1 MAGSGS
7 NSSDESENESQVEQR
22 VQPQVEEGG
31 SVCRVVIPGKYEPYK
46 FCGMSQAWANPG
58 NSSQPICKYG

>member
-7 NSSDESENESQVEQR
+7 NTYDESENESQVEER

-31 SVCRVVIPGKYEPYK
+31 SVCRVVIPGR
-46 FCGMSQAWANPG
+46 FF
-58 NSSQPICKYG
+58 